1 MNLPRALLIKIIRL
15 YQAVTVRRLPVC
27 RFDPSCSSYAIEAV
41 SQHGASKGAWYAMR
55 RIARCHPWL
64 YGALVG
70 VALGGVGGLG
80 S

>member
-55 RIARCHPWL
+55 RIARCHPW
-64 YGALVG
+64 
-70 VALGGVGGLG
+70 GGWGYDPVPLPNQRVEV
-80 S
+80 

>member
-41 SQHGASKGAWYAMR
+41 SQHGAIKGAWYAMR
-55 RIARCHPWL
+55 RIARCHPW
-64 YGALVG
+64 
-70 VALGGVGGLG
+70 GGWGYDPVPLPNQRVEV
-80 S
+80 

>member
-27 RFDPSCSSYAIEAV
+27 RFDPTCSNYAIEAV

-55 RIARCHPWL
+55 RIARCHPW
-64 YGALVG
+64 
-70 VALGGVGGLG
+70 GGWGYDPVPLPNQRVEV
-80 S
+80 

>member
-27 RFDPSCSSYAIEAV
+27 RFDPTCSSYAIEAV

-55 RIARCHPWL
+55 RIARCHPW
-64 YGALVG
+64 
-70 VALGGVGGLG
+70 GGWGYDPVPLPNQRGEV
-80 S
+80 

>member
-41 SQHGASKGAWYAMR
+41 SQHGASRGAWYAMR
-55 RIARCHPWL
+55 RIARCHPW
-64 YGALVG
+64 
-70 VALGGVGGLG
+70 GGWGYDPVPLPNQRVEV
-80 S
+80 

>member
-27 RFDPSCSSYAIEAV
+27 RFDPTCSSYAIEAV

-55 RIARCHPWL
+55 RIARCRPW
-64 YGALVG
+64 
-70 VALGGVGGLG
+70 GGWGYDPVPLPNQRVEV
-80 S
+80 

>member
-1 MNLPRALLIKIIRL
+1 MNLPRALLMKIIRL

-55 RIARCHPWL
+55 RIARCHPW
-64 YGALVG
+64 
-70 VALGGVGGLG
+70 GGWGYDPVPLPNQRVEV
-80 S
+80 

>member
-27 RFDPSCSSYAIEAV
+27 RFDPTCSSYAIEAV

-55 RIARCHPWL
+55 RIARCHPWGCWGYDPVPL
-64 YGALVG
+64 PNQRVE
-70 VALGGVGGLG
+70 V
-80 S
+80 

>member
-27 RFDPSCSSYAIEAV
+27 RFDPTRSSYAIEAV

-55 RIARCHPWL
+55 RIARCHPW
-64 YGALVG
+64 
-70 VALGGVGGLG
+70 GGWGYDPVPLPNQRVEV
-80 S
+80 

>member
-15 YQAVTVRRLPVC
+15 FQAVTVRRLPVC

-55 RIARCHPWL
+55 RIARCHPW
-64 YGALVG
+64 
-70 VALGGVGGLG
+70 GGWGYDPVPLPNQRVEV
-80 S
+80 

>member
-27 RFDPSCSSYAIEAV
+27 RFDPTCSSYAIEAV

-55 RIARCHPWL
+55 RIARCHPW
-64 YGALVG
+64 
-70 VALGGVGGLG
+70 GGWGYDPVPLPNQRVEV
-80 S
+80 

>member
-27 RFDPSCSSYAIEAV
+27 RFDPTCSSYAIEAV

-55 RIARCHPWL
+55 RIARGHPW
-64 YGALVG
+64 
-70 VALGGVGGLG
+70 GGWGYDPVPLPNQRVEV
-80 S
+80 

>member
-55 RIARCHPWL
+55 RIARCTPW
-64 YGALVG
+64 
-70 VALGGVGGLG
+70 GGWGYDPVPLPNQRVEV
-80 S
+80 

>member
-27 RFDPSCSSYAIEAV
+27 RFDPSCSTYAIEAV

-55 RIARCHPWL
+55 RIARCHPW
-64 YGALVG
+64 
-70 VALGGVGGLG
+70 GGWGYDPVPLPNQRVEV
-80 S
+80 

>member
-55 RIARCHPWL
+55 RIARCHPW
-64 YGALVG
+64 
-70 VALGGVGGLG
+70 GGWGYAPVPLPNQRVEV
-80 S
+80 